1 MCTGTSRIAA
11 TPIPAELTRL
21 LGEYGDP
28 LPEVVAATP
37 ESQVLCHQLYDRDP
51 VESWSRGSTVL
62 LGDAAHPMLP
72 FLGQGACAALED
84 AVELGRAVEEADG
97 IRAAIDAYEA
107 KRVGR
112 TADLVKGSRK
122 AAKAALLPS
131 KAGRRVRNALDL
143 ACAGSSPPSPT
154 RSGDRAGRAPSQ

>member
-1 MCTGTSRIAA
+1 MYWYLAYRGD
-11 TPIPAELTRL
+11 PDPGELTRL

-51 VESWSRGSTVL
+51 VESWSRGSTIL

-131 KAGRRVRNALDL
+131 KAGRRVRNALISRVPARVRLRQLDQVI
-143 ACAGSSPPSPT
+143 AMEGAPP
-154 RSGDRAGRAPSQ
+154 